1 MRRVSM
7 KETPAE
13 LDSQV
18 DDPDTI
24 RGRRRTTIAK
34 RWARDEGGERTRA
47 PLSEGK
53 LRGSPR
59 ADFNSGADQVTGLA
73 VHLAADS
80 SGSQVVNRV
89 DSRPLSE
96 SEGACPPASLAVL
109 PPQAVLASVLPTE
122 EALSARIA
130 AVWRGKWSTYEC
142 DMSTDIGPTR
152 SGQPTLP
159 GSLTNAHISRFVA
172 AVDGINET

>member
-47 PLSEGK
+47 SLSEGK

-59 ADFNSGADQVTGLA
+59 ADFNSGAGQVTGLA

-109 PPQAVLASVLPTE
+109 PPQAVLASVLQQTSILLTGMRTFMTP
-122 EALSARIA
+122 AL
-130 AVWRGKWSTYEC
+130 AVFRG
-142 DMSTDIGPTR
+142 DLLDR
-152 SGQPTLP
+152 
-159 GSLTNAHISRFVA
+159 HH
-172 AVDGINET
+172 